1 MSHNVPMTTPNYPG
15 QALTSYSMLGSA
27 PGPRVMA
34 GDWLRLNAITT
45 DATGVLALNGRMMT
59 LEGVIFPLSLSMP
72 FSGTGVQTPV
82 VVPLTDGWIMGFSV
96 HIASGT
102 ITDGEVQASV
112 DVVQS
117 TGTPGTVVMS
127 LASGEVTNVRRLG
140 LNGYT

>member
-1 MSHNVPMTTPNYPG
+1 MSYDVPMTTPKYG
-15 QALTSYSMLGSA
+15 GGALASYSALGSA

-34 GDWLRLNAITT
+34 GDYLRLNATTT

-59 LEGVIFPLSLSMP
+59 LEGVIFPLALQLT
-72 FSGTGVQTPV
+72 FSGTGDQTSV
-82 VVPLTDGWIMGFSV
+82 AIPLTDGWIMGFSV
-96 HIASGT
+96 YVISGT

-112 DVVQS
+112 DVTQG
-117 TGTPGTVVMS
+117 TGTPGTIVMS